1 MVKFLLESGIQTF
14 CVSWR
19 NPTAKE
25 RDWRLE
31 TYVAALDAAVDV
43 VREITGS
50 VDVSMMGACS
60 GGITSAAYFATLG
73 SAKIKNLTLAVC
85 LLDMG
90 TADDSAFGVGH
101 MGLTTPLASLIGA
114 LVALGA
120 GLAVSLVWP
129 QGSKAEQSYRE
140 EMRDPG
146 GEAIYDRAQR
156 AAAAAASVAVAG
168 ATGE

>member
-1 MVKFLLESGIQTF
+1 VLDRRHTL
-14 CVSWR
+14 
-19 NPTAKE
+19 P
-25 RDWRLE
+25 RLIAAWAAIAA
-31 TYVAALDAAVDV
+31 AALSAAVFLVIANLDPLEAALTAFAFAAATFFPV
-43 VREITGS
+43 LLLAIWWGRCTGRGAFAAIS
-50 VDVSMMGACS
+50 SGFAVMVLEVSMG
-60 GGITSAAYFATLG
+60 
-73 SAKIKNLTLAVC
+73 
-85 LLDMG
+85 
-90 TADDSAFGVGH
+90 SAFGVGH

-156 AAAAAASVAVAG
+156 AVAAAASVAVAG

>member
-1 MVKFLLESGIQTF
+1 VLDRRHTL
-14 CVSWR
+14 
-19 NPTAKE
+19 P
-25 RDWRLE
+25 RLIAAWAAIAA
-31 TYVAALDAAVDV
+31 AALSAAVFLVIANLDPLEAALTAFAFAAATFFPV
-43 VREITGS
+43 LLLAIWWGRCTGRGAFAAIS
-50 VDVSMMGACS
+50 SGFAVMVLEVSMG
-60 GGITSAAYFATLG
+60 
-73 SAKIKNLTLAVC
+73 
-85 LLDMG
+85 
-90 TADDSAFGVGH
+90 SAFGVGH

-146 GEAIYDRAQR
+146 GDAIYDRAQR
-156 AAAAAASVAVAG
+156 AVAAAASVAVAG